1 MRAAAQPFPESGLR
15 IVGYFGPQSAWMSI
29 AISTSSPHQSVG
41 GRERE
46 SLYSSPVES
55 SRVQSRKIL
64 VSEVT
69 ASGRLLRKQRSRQLE
84 RLRLPE
90 RFRLG
95 TEITHCQTD
104 TGGIT

>member
-1 MRAAAQPFPESGLR
+1 
-15 IVGYFGPQSAWMSI
+15 MSI
-29 AISTSSPHQSVG
+29 AISTSSPQSVG

-46 SLYSSPVES
+46 SLYSS
-55 SRVQSRKIL
+55 RVQPRKIL

>member
-1 MRAAAQPFPESGLR
+1 
-15 IVGYFGPQSAWMSI
+15 MSI

-46 SLYSSPVES
+46 SLYSSRVQPSPAES

-104 TGGIT
+104 TGGFT